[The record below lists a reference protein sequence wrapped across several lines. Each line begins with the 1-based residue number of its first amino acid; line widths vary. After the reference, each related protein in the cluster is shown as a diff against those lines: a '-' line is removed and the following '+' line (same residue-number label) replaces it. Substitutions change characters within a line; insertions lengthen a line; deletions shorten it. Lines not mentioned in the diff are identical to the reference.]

1 MRVRELYKIVQKLEE
16 VTARGIIKKKKKKAG
31 RMQRDS
37 SRVKIKTRTFRENIS
52 PALKTPVYASP
63 PLSVSLNFTII
74 TSPPF
79 FVPFFFTLIKINYPF
94 TLV

>member
-16 VTARGIIKKKKKKAG
+16 VTARGIIKKKKKAG

-79 FVPFFFTLIKINYPF
+79 FVPFFYIN
-94 TLV
+94 

>member
-1 MRVRELYKIVQKLEE
+1 
-16 VTARGIIKKKKKKAG
+16 
-31 RMQRDS
+31 MQRDS

>member
-1 MRVRELYKIVQKLEE
+1 MRVRELYKIIQKLEE
-16 VTARGIIKKKKKKAG
+16 VTARGIIKKKKKAG

-52 PALKTPVYASP
+52 PALKTPVYNSP

-74 TSPPF
+74 TSPSF
-79 FVPFFFTLIKINYPF
+79 FVPFFYIN
-94 TLV
+94 

>member
-16 VTARGIIKKKKKKAG
+16 VTARGIIKKKKKAG

-52 PALKTPVYASP
+52 PALKISRVQ
-63 PLSVSLNFTII
+63 L
-74 TSPPF
+74 PPF
-79 FVPFFFTLIKINYPF
+79 KCIVKFYNYHESLFLCPFFLH
-94 TLV
+94 

>member
-1 MRVRELYKIVQKLEE
+1 
-16 VTARGIIKKKKKKAG
+16 
-31 RMQRDS
+31 MQRDS

-52 PALKTPVYASP
+52 PALKTPVYNSP

>member
-16 VTARGIIKKKKKKAG
+16 VTARGIIKKKKKAG

-52 PALKTPVYASP
+52 PALKISRVQ
-63 PLSVSLNFTII
+63 L
-74 TSPPF
+74 PPF
-79 FVPFFFTLIKINYPF
+79 KCIVKFYNYHESPFLCPFFFYIN
-94 TLV
+94 

>member
-1 MRVRELYKIVQKLEE
+1 MHVRELYKIVQKLEE
-16 VTARGIIKKKKKKAG
+16 VTARGIIKKKKKAG

>member
-16 VTARGIIKKKKKKAG
+16 VTARGIIKKKKAG

-52 PALKTPVYASP
+52 PALKISRVQ
-63 PLSVSLNFTII
+63 L
-74 TSPPF
+74 PPF
-79 FVPFFFTLIKINYPF
+79 KCIVKFYNYHESPFLCPFFFYIN
-94 TLV
+94 